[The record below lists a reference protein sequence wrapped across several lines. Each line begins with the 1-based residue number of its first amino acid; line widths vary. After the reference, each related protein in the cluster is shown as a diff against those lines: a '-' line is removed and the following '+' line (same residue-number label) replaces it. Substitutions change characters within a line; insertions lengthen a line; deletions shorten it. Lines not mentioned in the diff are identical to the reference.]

1 MNDSNDNTDATNGG
15 LVDRFLDAE
24 GVARWFSARGR
35 PTTKR
40 QVYRLAEAGWPIVKV
55 GGKFLAR
62 PSALEHH
69 IACEEIRATA
79 RRRRA

>member
-1 MNDSNDNTDATNGG
+1 MNDSNDITDATNGG

-24 GVARWFSARGR
+24 GVAQWFTERGR

-40 QVYRLAEAGWPIVKV
+40 QVYRLAEDGWPIIKI
-55 GGKFLAR
+55 GGKLLAR
-62 PSALEHH
+62 ASALENH
-69 IACEEIRATA
+69 IAVEEIKAMA